1 MSRMWAQGKSSSL
14 RWQIGEHGR
23 ATKGGRSSHATHS
36 KCVCAGVIR
45 DFPCVREGVAGE
57 VAAGKRAEG
66 VGAPK
71 TGVPPGG
78 LPLMGVPSGGVP
90 AGVQAEG
97 VHEGRREYPPDQGGA
112 IGLKILM
119 LS

>member
-1 MSRMWAQGKSSSL
+1 MR
-14 RWQIGEHGR
+14 E
-23 ATKGGRSSHATHS
+23 
-36 KCVCAGVIR
+36 

-57 VAAGKRAEG
+57 AVVGNNREG

-78 LPLMGVPSGGVP
+78 LPLIGVLSGGVP
-90 AGVQAEG
+90 AGVHGDG
-97 VHEGRREYPPDQGGA
+97 VHDGRREYPPDQGGA

-119 LS
+119 VSSVQKASLFDAW